1 MSIHA
6 KSLRTIERYGEI
18 NSCSHPTHFLT
29 CGKQGHFAV
38 KCKGE
43 KRAPSASTNKV
54 HQTSATQEDTDE
66 DSSTSEC
73 SLRTE
78 SDDSIFVTERVG
90 VVNSNAGCS
99 SFMVPLMFHTEYTPI
114 VTTQLDTGATCSAM
128 SYTDLL
134 SIL

>member
-1 MSIHA
+1 M
-6 KSLRTIERYGEI
+6 
-18 NSCSHPTHFLT
+18 
-29 CGKQGHFAV
+29 
-38 KCKGE
+38 KCKGQ
-43 KRAPSASTNKV
+43 KCTPSPSTNKV

-73 SLRTE
+73 GSGTE

-90 VVNSNAGCS
+90 VVNSNAGCL

-114 VTTQLDTGATCSAM
+114 VTTQQDTGTTCSAI

-134 SIL
+134 NILQSGEV